1 MSQQVFRNCEVLVGN
16 AKTAEQCDVVL
27 DKQFRVVVQK
37 ANGGKQ
43 LIEFNLRNLKAL
55 ISKQNIEVVLQ
66 SFQKNQ
72 NVMTIQHK
80 SDIEQIII
88 AIVDCVKCTFPVRQ
102 VKIRSDIHA
111 SVSSMEGL
119 HTKTEQMD
127 LIVAVPWKELNF
139 RSSVGTRQLI
149 AGGMMNTY
157 VACCHHLNVPV
168 SQEALWLI
176 KSQSGDCCLDLKLFA
191 DFDNKQILAIL
202 DALVFNGYYSRL
214 VLTDIKFNSP
224 DMAHALIHLLKWN
237 QGLEEIVFGGS
248 NQFPKEFLHQLS
260 EAMKNCMHLQ
270 SVHLDDNS
278 IDEKYTALLG
288 SDLHQL
294 QRGAKGLS
302 LANCQLSKKGTV
314 SFLSNF
320 TKSSSGGSNAVSLTD
335 SLQYLN
341 LSGNSLGSD
350 GVFALNELL
359 QVPNQLSFLNLTNC
373 GIPNLEILF
382 AALMRGCT
390 FSLKE
395 LHLQGNRFNNGQDC
409 VPFES
414 FLKSSQSLQVINM
427 SETKLS
433 SGQLKQ
439 LYNALNENIS
449 LLNVQLSLRNN
460 DLGKKDIS
468 YIGQILPQ
476 LITVSAVDFSENDVS
491 DDVAAIDLIEGL
503 ARNMKLKVIKLDKCF
518 QKLSKSKSASNVR
531 LQLLF
536 QMQNVVELSLN
547 DNVLGKFLSHSME
560 SVKITGA
567 DGSKLQKLHLV
578 NNSLGDDG
586 SSSLC
591 QLISQLQQLLFLD
604 CSQNGI
610 SFVGWHFV
618 ARAAALNKSLREIV
632 LPFGEMQSFYK
643 SDKVKAERLF
653 AELQQSCAQKS
664 SGFNGATSAYNHWWT
679 SGDKAVVS
687 GVISKCQHKIDALSK
702 YGGLPQMVVEQV
714 SQSKKLCSELDS
726 LESVISVV
734 NQQFESVFKADQD
747 ETKGVLT
754 QSTRP
759 LMDVQQRNM
768 SELLLYV
775 ARQADDKLPLILTK
789 FANDQKKFTSHV
801 MESLQSHINYNAI
814 SSSLEKGAAVKLN
827 SQFELSAMQAIGQFK
842 QLVIDSYLP
851 VIEQLSDQLTSVLDA
866 KISEAKG
873 RKSVLSNTPQSAP
886 AKVDS
891 SAVIDIQSLK
901 ETASLASTSPA
912 LTHVAKDRVN
922 LKNKRKPGAAP
933 SRALRD
939 SVASDV
945 VSVSTDAPAI
955 AVENDKHEEVKE
967 DPVVVEKALPAVTE
981 SQVHEEESV
990 KTEVQPAI
998 EVESPVQ
1005 QEQYKKNTREVVSEP
1020 PQPEKQ
1026 ANQQPEPQ
1034 FEQSADNVVRQSLA
1048 PTLTNQR
1055 DSVSVSKSF
1064 QQDAFMSDSHLES
1077 PNATLVAEQTQSMNQ
1092 NDHQA
1097 VQEQVEP
1104 AFNVQEAKVSQIDAD
1119 QVRSV
1124 ENVEQ
1129 LPAVGGYSSNEVQ
1142 QDDAT
1147 DASEAVVQKASVVPP
1162 SNAVEEVKSKV
1173 EREPAIN
1180 QRAFKTSLGNL
1191 LGQPPKPRPQV
1202 QNESGDETESI
1213 NADAKMQQPL
1223 QPPEVPPNESKP
1235 VPAPK
1240 PETQVEQVREAD
1252 VSKEKAR
1259 KSSGGAKKF
1268 FGLFKSG
1275 SSSDNKAEVKKQASE
1290 VSIQQQSVE
1299 PRQVETQPPAT
1310 PRKPES
1316 TSVQEQQQSPQIPS
1330 RAQVYEVVP
1339 VQKEEKP
1346 KEVAVEVQ
1354 QPAQVEA
1361 QAPAPAPKA
1370 QKFGV
1375 RLPFAGGD
1383 LGAIGQ
1389 VKLKSFSGGQPKT
1402 DSKEDLRANTSTPD
1416 STVAAPDVPSKF
1428 LKPGTPQMQDP
1439 VPQKQQL
1446 PQQQPQSQV
1455 SQDQP
1460 PAITQSKPKMPAA
1473 GFPAAQS
1480 SSQAAPAVTA
1490 PKPGVKITPK
1500 DMPSSVDS
1508 GSKKSDGSA
1517 SAESHVASSQSSPV
1531 VPQIP
1536 QKQAVATPP
1545 SAASTSQSGADSIKT
1560 MLTDSDQGKTEF
1572 FSWMNGK
1579 CQQQSITMSQ
1589 KYDNLDDYF
1598 KDGCSM
1604 LEFIEKLSKQSVGN
1618 YKKNP
1623 KLIPHKIDNMN
1634 ILISF
1639 MKDKLDLPQTQ
1650 SILAEELVNAEHKKV
1665 LLFMSILSKKYP

>member
-55 ISKQNIEVVLQ
+55 ISKQNIEVVMQ
-66 SFQKNQ
+66 SFVKNQ

-88 AIVDCVKCTFPVRQ
+88 AIVECVKCTFPVRQ
-102 VKIRSDIHA
+102 VKIRSDIHS

-139 RSSVGTRQLI
+139 RSSVGTRQMI
-149 AGGMMNTY
+149 AGGMVNTY

-191 DFDNKQILAIL
+191 DFDNKQVLAIL
-202 DALVFNGYYSRL
+202 DALVFNGYYTRL
-214 VLTDIKFNSP
+214 VLTDVRFNSP

-260 EAMKNCMHLQ
+260 EAMKNCVHLQ
-270 SVHLDDNS
+270 SVYLDDNA

-288 SDLHQL
+288 ADLHQM

-302 LANCQLSKKGTV
+302 LANCQLSKKGAV

-320 TKSSSGGSNAVSLTD
+320 TKSGNGGSNAVSLTD

-341 LSGNSLGSD
+341 LSGNQLGSD
-350 GVFALNELL
+350 GVFALNEVL
-359 QVPNQLSFLNLTNC
+359 QVPNQLSVLNLTNC

-382 AALMRGCT
+382 TALMRGCT
-390 FSLKE
+390 YSLKE

-439 LYNALNENIS
+439 LFNAMNENIS

-476 LITVSAVDFSENDVS
+476 LITVSAVDFSENDAS

-503 ARNMKLKVIKLDKCF
+503 ARNVKLKVIKLDKCF
-518 QKLSKSKSASNVR
+518 QKLSKQKSASNVR

-547 DNVLGKFLSHSME
+547 DNVLGKFLSHCME

-586 SSSLC
+586 STSLC
-591 QLISQLQQLLFLD
+591 LLISQLQQLQYLD
-604 CSQNGI
+604 CSQNGF
-610 SFVGWHFV
+610 SFVGWNFV
-618 ARAAALNKSLREIV
+618 ARVAVQNKSLREIV
-632 LPFGEMQSFYK
+632 VPFGEMQALYK

-664 SGFNGATSAYNHWWT
+664 SGFNGATSAFNHQWT

-687 GVISKCQHKIDALSK
+687 GIISKCQQKIDQLSK
-702 YGGLPQMVVEQV
+702 YSGLPQKVIEQM

-768 SELLLYV
+768 SELLQYV
-775 ARQADDKLPLILTK
+775 ARQADDKLPLILSK

-801 MESLQSHINYNAI
+801 MESIQSHINYNAI

-886 AKVDS
+886 AKIDS

-933 SRALRD
+933 SRAQRD
-939 SVASDV
+939 SVTSDV
-945 VSVSTDAPAI
+945 VSVSTDVPAVV
-955 AVENDKHEEVKE
+955 VENDKHEEVKE

-981 SQVHEEESV
+981 SQVHEEAAVSNDM
-990 KTEVQPAI
+990 QPAI
-998 EVESPVQ
+998 VVESPVQ
-1005 QEQYKKNTREVVSEP
+1005 QEQYKENTREVVSEP
-1020 PQPEKQ
+1020 TQPEQ
-1026 ANQQPEPQ
+1026 QVSQQPEPQ
-1034 FEQSADNVVRQSLA
+1034 YEQAADNEVRQSLA
-1048 PTLTNQR
+1048 PTLINQR
-1055 DSVSVSKSF
+1055 DSAIVSKSF
-1064 QQDAFMSDSHLES
+1064 QQGSFVSENYLES
-1077 PNATLVAEQTQSMNQ
+1077 PNATLVAEQTQPLDQ

-1097 VQEQVEP
+1097 VQEQPET
-1104 AFNVQEAKVSQIDAD
+1104 ASNVQESKVSQNDAD
-1119 QVRSV
+1119 HIRSV

-1129 LPAVGGYSSNEVQ
+1129 VLGNDVQ
-1142 QDDAT
+1142 SVDAT
-1147 DASEAVVQKASVVPP
+1147 GASEVVVQKDSVNPP
-1162 SNAVEEVKSKV
+1162 SNVVEEIKSKV
-1173 EREPAIN
+1173 EAEPAIN
-1180 QRAFKTSLGNL
+1180 KRAFKTSLGNL

-1202 QNESGDETESI
+1202 QNESGDETEST
-1213 NADAKMQQPL
+1213 NADSAMQQPL
-1223 QPPEVPPNESKP
+1223 QPPEVPPIESKP

-1240 PETQVEQVREAD
+1240 PETQVEQVKEAD

-1259 KSSGGAKKF
+1259 KGSGGAKKF

-1275 SSSDNKAEVKKQASE
+1275 SSSDNKAEAKKQASE
-1290 VSIQQQSVE
+1290 ASIQQQSVE
-1299 PRQVETQPPAT
+1299 PRQVEAQPPAT

-1316 TSVQEQQQSPQIPS
+1316 TPVQEQKQSPQIPS
-1330 RAQVYEVVP
+1330 RPQVQEAVP

-1346 KEVAVEVQ
+1346 VEAAVEEQ

-1416 STVAAPDVPSKF
+1416 STVAAPDVPSKS

-1439 VPQKQQL
+1439 VLQKQQL

-1480 SSQAAPAVTA
+1480 PSQAAPVVTA
-1490 PKPGVKITPK
+1490 PKPGFKIPPK

-1517 SAESHVASSQSSPV
+1517 TAESQVASSQSSPV

-1545 SAASTSQSGADSIKT
+1545 SVASTSQSGADSIKT

-1572 FSWMNGK
+1572 FSWMSGK
-1579 CQQQSITMSQ
+1579 CQQQSITLSQ

-1604 LEFIEKLSKQSVGN
+1604 LEFVEKLSKQSVGN